1 MPRNDDEEL
10 NGDWDEVRLSDDER
24 IENYQGLNVV
34 VDKEKFDASRKHGA
48 NHQHKQ
54 KVSSPFLQLP
64 SKSHPAPPIQ
74 PNMMPL
80 QSPAAIPSP
89 RSSKHGGPPMQMM
102 PQEYGSNPQEGP
114 QIFKFLGS
122 IADKAKQFFGGDS
135 DHIQS
140 TGIPGALP
148 HTPKISSPMN
158 PGPGFMNG
166 MPENPAGFM
175 NGAPGNPGPGFV
187 NGNPGN
193 PGPGMMK
200 MNPGNSGPGMKMNQG
215 NPSPGMM
222 KMNMGNPSP
231 GMMKMNMGNPAPTPL
246 MQHQQPMPPQ
256 FMPPNNLYGPP
267 VSPGPAPY
275 MMQQPPP
282 YSHLPQYP
290 GLPGYADFPRPFR
303 RYSSLPD
310 YDTGS
315 AMLNDPY
322 YNKFGMSLNRKK
334 TKKPKPPKN
343 YKGDALTPAGWDL
356 SLEDDSDDEVLHETT
371 GGLGTDLISS
381 QAPILV
387 LLVAGLTFFLT
398 RSQSSSS
405 TTTVPLEGAASQ
417 TIDSALSSI
426 QRGAMIAIL
435 LSAIIVVWRFS
446 SFQSGSARDQDEV
459 PPAGLFPQDLMGFE
473 RNELPP
479 SIFSVGNMQ
488 MYPFMRAPIMG
499 GMPGF
504 PVPMLGPGQM
514 GPAPG
519 GLPGFPNLFPN
530 KEMPIM
536 PMGMGMNMAMNMG
549 VPRIFPEYFGMDDEE
564 DDEEEYE
571 DDEDEEIF
579 RKKQYYLPGGGY
591 TPKVAPGFKKEKKTA
606 PFIPPFKIPGV
617 SNEMMKEE
625 NKHTYYEP
633 MPPLPGIDDPELESS
648 VFDTLKKGPNKE
660 MLQEAEK
667 KKSDIKGSEGKPKG
681 KANER
686 ITATSKKKDEFY
698 VDDYSCK
705 PYGPPPIRYRGV
717 NT

>member
-34 VDKEKFDASRKHGA
+34 VDKDKFNASRKPSA
-48 NHQHKQ
+48 NHHQKQ
-54 KVSSPFLQLP
+54 KISSPFLQLP
-64 SKSHPAPPIQ
+64 SKAHPAPPIQ
-74 PNMMPL
+74 PNLMPL

-89 RSSKHGGPPMQMM
+89 RASKHGAPVQMM
-102 PQEYGSNPQEGP
+102 PQEFASNPQAAP
-114 QIFKFLGS
+114 QFFNFLGS
-122 IADKAKQFFGGDS
+122 IAGRAKQFFGGDS

-148 HTPKISSPMN
+148 HTPNISSPM
-158 PGPGFMNG
+158 PGSGFM
-166 MPENPAGFM
+166 
-175 NGAPGNPGPGFV
+175 

-193 PGPGMMK
+193 PGPGFMNGIPGNPGPGFTNGNPGHPSPGFMK
-200 MNPGNSGPGMKMNQG
+200 MNPGN
-215 NPSPGMM
+215 PSPGFM
-222 KMNMGNPSP
+222 KVNP
-231 GMMKMNMGNPAPTPL
+231 GNPAPTPL
-246 MQHQQPMPPQ
+246 MQHQQPMPPP

-267 VSPGPAPY
+267 LSPGPAPY

-303 RYSSLPD
+303 RYSSLPE

-315 AMLNDPY
+315 SMMNDLY
-322 YNKFGMSLNRKK
+322 YNNKFGMPLSRKK
-334 TKKPKPPKN
+334 SKKPKPPKN
-343 YKGDALTPAGWDL
+343 YKGSALTPAGWDL
-356 SLEDDSDDEVLHETT
+356 SLEDDSDDDMLQGP

-398 RSQSSSS
+398 RSQSS
-405 TTTVPLEGAASQ
+405 TAPVEGTGSQ

-426 QRGAMIAIL
+426 QQVAMIAIL
-435 LSAIIVVWRFS
+435 LSALIVAWKFS
-446 SFQSGSARDQDEV
+446 SGFTLAKDKI
-459 PPAGLFPQDLMGFE
+459 PPAGLFPQDFMGFE

-479 SIFSVGNMQ
+479 SMFSVGNMQ
-488 MYPFMRAPIMG
+488 MYPFMRAPVMG
-499 GMPGF
+499 GMSAFPG
-504 PVPMLGPGQM
+504 PILRPGPM
-514 GPAPG
+514 GPVPG

-536 PMGMGMNMAMNMG
+536 PMGMGMNMGMNMG
-549 VPRIFPEYFGMDDEE
+549 MGGGPRMFPPHYGLDFDFE
-564 DDEEEYE
+564 DDDDFNDYE
-571 DDEDEEIF
+571 DDELYRE
-579 RKKQYYLPGGGY
+579 KLYYLPGGGY
-591 TPKVAPGFKKEKKTA
+591 TPKMAPSFKKEKKPSA

-617 SNEMMKEE
+617 SSEMMKEE
-625 NKHTYYEP
+625 NKNTYYEP

-660 MLQEAEK
+660 MLQEVEK
-667 KKSDIKGSEGKPKG
+667 KKTFVKGSDSKPKG

-698 VDDYSCK
+698 VDAYSCK
-705 PYGPPPIRYRGV
+705 PYGPPPKRYRGV